1 MQALLQTMLQISDT
15 VAKAEELLQVDGS
28 RADEGYAAVTTQ
40 GVTQPTR

>member
-1 MQALLQTMLQISDT
+1 MLQISDT

-28 RADEGYAAVTTQ
+28 RADEGYADAAVTIQ